1 MYLKIH
7 KFLPFTRVEG
17 PGKRACI
24 WVQGCSIRCSGCAV
38 PQTWSPEE
46 GKKVNVEKLAE
57 KILDN
62 PEIEGVT
69 FMGGEPFDQAR
80 SLAYLSK
87 ILKKSGLS
95 ILTFTGR
102 LIEDIQNSK
111 NSDWLDLLS
120 VTDLLIDGPYIKEK
134 SDLSRPWVGS
144 SNQRYHFL
152 TSRYED
158 IKPKLLDIP
167 NCVEIRIQEDGII
180 TINGML
186 TSANLEEILDNI
198 QTNKVS

>member
-1 MYLKIH
+1 MYLQIH

-24 WVQGCSIRCSGCAV
+24 WVQGCSLRCSGCAV
-38 PQTWSPEE
+38 PQTWSPDE
-46 GKKVNVEKLAE
+46 GKRVNVEELAKE
-57 KILDN
+57 ILDN

-69 FMGGEPFDQAR
+69 FMGGEPFDQAKP
-80 SLAYLSK
+80 LVHLGK

-111 NSDWLDLLS
+111 NSDWLGLLS

-152 TSRYED
+152 TSRYEG

-186 TSANLEEILDNI
+186 TSANLEELLDNI

>member
-1 MYLKIH
+1 
-7 KFLPFTRVEG
+7 
-17 PGKRACI
+17 
-24 WVQGCSIRCSGCAV
+24 
-38 PQTWSPEE
+38 
-46 GKKVNVEKLAE
+46 
-57 KILDN
+57 
-62 PEIEGVT
+62 
-69 FMGGEPFDQAR
+69 MGGEPFDQAKP
-80 SLAYLSK
+80 LAYLGK

-102 LIEDIQNSK
+102 LIEDIQNSE
-111 NSDWLDLLS
+111 NPDWLNLLS
-120 VTDLLIDGPYIKEK
+120 VTDLLIDGPYVKEK

-198 QTNKVS
+198 QTNNIS